1 MTGADVKLK
10 FEEAINEAYTDQ
22 WDTFQLN
29 RFFNSAANLVTGK
42 LIDVFQDNLADT
54 HKILPLV
61 KKVTIL
67 NPLNNII
74 DISHTST
81 MAPSY
86 NQVVY
91 IDNIVF
97 TVNGKPKPNI
107 QPSRQVIYNQQSNIY
122 AYGTYRYP
130 KHEMSAGAIR
140 IQPYVYPIT
149 TLDLWYITEPY
160 YIDTADNFTNIPYNN
175 RMIEILV
182 KQAMVEALTSIQ
194 DSTLAAIEQKKVDE
208 QL

>member
-22 WDTFQLN
+22 WETFQLN
-29 RFFNSAANLVTGK
+29 RFFATATNLITGR
-42 LIDVFQDNLADT
+42 LADVFQNNLADT

-61 KKVTIL
+61 QKVTIT
-67 NPLNNII
+67 NPTNNII
-74 DISHTST
+74 DISHNST
-81 MAPSY
+81 ATPNY
-86 NQVVY
+86 YQVVY

-97 TVNGKPKPNI
+97 TVNGKAKPNI

-122 AYGTYRYP
+122 SYGTYRYP
-130 KHEMSAGAIR
+130 KHELSDSSIR
-140 IQPYVYPIT
+140 IQPYAVPIT
-149 TLDLWYITEPY
+149 TLDMWYITEPI
-160 YIDTADNFTNIPYNN
+160 YIDTSDNVADIPYNN

-194 DSTLAAIEQKKVDE
+194 DLTLASIEQKKVDE